1 MWVTQTYLG
10 DVERD
15 AKLFV
20 YYCYENYNTEQR
32 ELTEAIQEH
41 LETIGEVYGDKVSL
55 MIPNTRYAGRIEA
68 EVRELRN
75 LWTAIREYLPG
86 LLLTPAPLMKLRDEH
101 SGCQFVPL
109 KGKNPKHL
117 ANVIRSVRDIADE
130 AIATDTPKIEA
141 PDSFRKRFFD
151 SVEVQPGIWGVKID
165 LKRLAGG

>member
-55 MIPNTRYAGRIEA
+55 MIPNTRYANRIEA
-68 EVRELRN
+68 EVREFPNIERQ
-75 LWTAIREYLPG
+75 ESQ
-86 LLLTPAPLMKLRDEH
+86 TPRK
-101 SGCQFVPL
+101 C
-109 KGKNPKHL
+109 N
-117 ANVIRSVRDIADE
+117 
-130 AIATDTPKIEA
+130 
-141 PDSFRKRFFD
+141 SFRT
-151 SVEVQPGIWGVKID
+151 
-165 LKRLAGG
+165 